1 MQFRIM
7 NPGEVVVAAV
17 AAVRAAHAE
26 GEALAHA
33 EAAHAEGEALA
44 HAEAAHAETAEAEAE
59 AAEVHAEAAEV
70 QAHAEAE
77 AVREGRQKM
86 DESVRFDYL
95 AARVAPDVVLKVE
108 V

>member
-1 MQFRIM
+1 MSMQFRIM

-17 AAVRAAHAE
+17 AAVR
-26 GEALAHA
+26 
-33 EAAHAEGEALA
+33 AAHAEGEALA